1 MRLLD
6 LTFETAEENLA
17 LDEAL
22 LDEAEAGR
30 EPLEVLRIWEAPR
43 PMVVLGRSSQ
53 ASHEVELAFCRQQ
66 GIPVLR
72 RASGGAAIVAGP
84 GSLMYAV
91 VLSYENHPALRAV
104 DEAHRFVLDTLLAA
118 LRPLAPGVRRRG
130 TSDLALGELKF
141 SGNSLRCKRHALLY
155 HGTLLYDFP
164 LALVDECLKMPPRQP
179 DYRHQRAHG
188 EFITNLPLC
197 ARALKKALQSA
208 WSPKDVLV
216 DWPRDRVRELV
227 ATRYGRAEWNEQH

>member
-1 MRLLD
+1 VAQEVD
-6 LTFETAEENLA
+6 LKVC
-17 LDEAL
+17 
-22 LDEAEAGR
+22 R
-30 EPLEVLRIWEAPR
+30 ERD
-43 PMVVLGRSSQ
+43 
-53 ASHEVELAFCRQQ
+53 
-66 GIPVLR
+66 IPVVR
-72 RASGGAAIVAGP
+72 RASGGAAIIAGP

-118 LRPLAPGVRRRG
+118 LRPLVADVRRRG

-164 LALVDECLKMPPRQP
+164 LALVGECLKMPPRQP

-188 EFITNLPLC
+188 EFITNLPLS
-197 ARALKKALQSA
+197 ASALRNALQTA
-208 WSPKDVLV
+208 WSAKDVMV